1 MKLLKRK
8 NKKQLKDYI
17 TKENIANAKIVISE
31 LLEKKNELQSQISDF
46 KEDIEKIKAR
56 KEEIMSKINEFNE
69 FNEEDEKHNRVY
81 AIVAEKRKKKSNVNL
96 EA

>member
-1 MKLLKRK
+1 MKLFKRK
-8 NKKQLKDYI
+8 KKKQLKDYI

-31 LLEKKNELQSQISDF
+31 FLEKKNELQSQISDF

-69 FNEEDEKHNRVY
+69 EDEKHNRVY